1 MQLTLLGAA
10 LLPLAIWGAGN
21 AGWLI
26 RLAIIAGI
34 FEGGAALIIGG
45 EGGFG
50 LPTAMVP
57 GLLLL
62 AHIGLQYATGMRYAG
77 EGIVLRTAVPLM
89 IFLVYA
95 IGTAALLPDIY
106 AGRMLIWPN
115 RPDPINP
122 AAVPLA
128 FTSGNVTQTLYLGM
142 NIAMAIGAGLI
153 LTGRAVR
160 WRSLLNAYLFS
171 GYIVVGLCFW
181 DLASRIG
188 GVWFPA
194 DILRS
199 NPNWAI
205 VSQSL
210 GMVPRIQGPFAEPAA
225 LAFYLS
231 GLAFCCLSLC
241 LKGHD
246 TMKPQLLLMLTMA
259 CMLMSTSTTGIV
271 ILALGLPLVL
281 LTGSG
286 DRRARQRLQRT
297 LVTMVLAGLVVLV
310 PLVLALP
317 SLIDAAAVVI
327 ESTLEKGDSSSFE
340 DRMESDRLAVEA
352 MLQSW
357 GLGVGWGS
365 TRSSSFIP
373 GILGNSGLVGL
384 ALLVWFGVLVTRLIR
399 RAGRAAPAQHPAR
412 PALDGFTAA
421 ICGQLCAALLSAP
434 TISSLGFFLQLA
446 IVLGAAGRMLVD
458 AAPARAPAAAFPARV
473 DLVR

>member
-1 MQLTLLGAA
+1 MQLTILGAA
-10 LLPLAIWGAGN
+10 LLPLALWGIGN
-21 AGWLI
+21 PGWLI
-26 RLAIIAGI
+26 RLALVAGI
-34 FEGGAALIIGG
+34 FEAGAALIVGG

-62 AHIGLQYATGMRYAG
+62 AHIALQYATGMRYAG
-77 EGIVLRTAVPLM
+77 EGIVLRSALPLILFLIYAVSTAV
-89 IFLVYA
+89 
-95 IGTAALLPDIY
+95 LLPDIY
-106 AGRMLIWPN
+106 SGQMLVWPN
-115 RPDPINP
+115 RPDPVNP
-122 AAVPLA
+122 AAIPLS
-128 FTSGNVTQTLYLGM
+128 FTSGNVTQSLYLAM
-142 NIAMAIGAGLI
+142 NIAMAVGAGLM
-153 LTGRAVR
+153 LTGRGVR
-160 WRSLLNAYLFS
+160 WRALLNAYLLG

-181 DLASRIG
+181 DLAARIA
-188 GVWFPA
+188 GVYFPA
-194 DILRS
+194 ELLRS

-241 LKGHD
+241 LKGHA
-246 TMKPQLLLMLTMA
+246 TMQPQLLLMLTIA

-271 ILALGLPLVL
+271 ILAVGLPLVL

-297 LVTMVLAGLVVLV
+297 IVSMVLAGGVVLV
-310 PLVLALP
+310 PLVLAMP
-317 SLIDAAAVVI
+317 TLIDAASVVI

-340 DRMESDRLAVEA
+340 DRMESDRLAVDA
-352 MLQSW
+352 MIQSW

-384 ALLVWFGVLVTRLIR
+384 SLLVWFGAVFTRLIR
-399 RAGRAAPAQHPAR
+399 RAGRVSTGNHPAR
-412 PALDGFTAA
+412 AALDGFTAA

-434 TISSLGFFLQLA
+434 TISSLGFFLHIA
-446 IVLGAAGRMLVD
+446 IVLGAAS
-458 AAPARAPAAAFPARV
+458 
-473 DLVR
+473 